1 MLFHIFN
8 SQEERRNFGGSAF
21 IEVQFCKLPVGT
33 KLKKIVSWRSIKNWQ
48 NDSLYID
55 DVDLF
60 YTEYQHIF
68 DCGIYNNLNK
78 GVVDI
83 FGINYYATNLLDS
96 IIERLNNDKQTDYA
110 TLKEWLIKSKEY
122 NGVYILG
129 I

>member
-1 MLFHIFN
+1 MLFHIFK

-21 IEVQFCKLPVGT
+21 IEVQFCKLPIGT
-33 KLKKIVSWRSIKNWQ
+33 KLKKVVSIGSINNWQ

-68 DCGIYNNLNK
+68 DCGIYNNLK
-78 GVVDI
+78 SGVVDI
-83 FGINYYATNLLDS
+83 FGINYYPPELLVS
-96 IIERLNNDKQTDYA
+96 IIQRLNKDKPTDY
-110 TLKEWLIKSKEY
+110 TVLIDWLMKSKDY
-122 NGVYILG
+122 NGFYILG